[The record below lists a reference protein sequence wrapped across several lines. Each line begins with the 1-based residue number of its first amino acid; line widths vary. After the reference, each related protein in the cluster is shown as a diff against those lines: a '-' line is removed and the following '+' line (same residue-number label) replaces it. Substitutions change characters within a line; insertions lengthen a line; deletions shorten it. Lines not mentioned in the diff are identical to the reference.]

1 MIISNKSDNE
11 SAAFTA
17 SIGQRGVAETL
28 RGAAELAA
36 KTDAEARVL
45 GGLDG
50 VGGPLLNA
58 ASRVP
63 RISFLLCDTDT
74 GAVAAEPV
82 PPQSALVAPQGA
94 FSFTSPKLA
103 KFQECASPV
112 VTVNRGFR
120 YTIKEEEDL
129 TSERKAR
136 KNFKLPE
143 DIVFTGGFL
152 RNTMLRYYDTEVLR
166 SSDKKYVPGQD
177 GDQFAQTLKDVR
189 QAEVLFENQSVEG
202 LTPFLE
208 AKAGSLGPEIRDFRT
223 IIALQRR
230 QVEHQVSLQFGIN
243 PDQVEDKSDVFHF
256 SIISRKCEHD
266 DPAVNI
272 TSGWMHLIATYEL
285 ALLLEF
291 IFGDIDENIWAND
304 ELLSAEVA
312 NDPKKR
318 YQSRMRSRYKGAI
331 FITVYA
337 SRKLNKNTPGFLEG
351 NSSGE
356 EEVAMDACAVGRKK
370 AKIKIK
376 RKTLRLKAAI
386 YDQMLSY
393 RIGVTGQPSHSLVKV
408 DKLKWI
414 IERSVEA
421 YSWVNPSKA
430 PAGGY
435 KRLF

>member
-1 MIISNKSDNE
+1 MIISNKSDNKVPNYARNIGHSKVSGE
-11 SAAFTA
+11 ASSSDNTEEDKKILSTLNNFDASPIDTA
-17 SIGQRGVAETL
+17 SRI
-28 RGAAELAA
+28 
-36 KTDAEARVL
+36 
-45 GGLDG
+45 
-50 VGGPLLNA
+50 
-58 ASRVP
+58 P
-63 RISFLLCDTDT
+63 RISFLLCDTSPNVISADT
-74 GAVAAEPV
+74 LQTP
-82 PPQSALVAPQGA
+82 SLTKSLDTS

-103 KFQECASPV
+103 KFQECVSPV
-112 VTVNRGFR
+112 VSVNRGFR
-120 YTIKEEEDL
+120 YTIKEEEDH
-129 TSERKAR
+129 TTEKKQR
-136 KNFKLPE
+136 KNIKLPE
-143 DIVFTGGFL
+143 EICFSGGFL
-152 RNTMLRYYDTEVLR
+152 RNTMIRYYDTEVLR
-166 SSDKKYVPGQD
+166 SSDKKSLRSPQK
-177 GDQFAQTLKDVR
+177 GDFHQILKDVR
-189 QAEVLFENQSVEG
+189 QAEVIFENKSIDDLG
-202 LTPFLE
+202 PFLD
-208 AKAGSLGPEIRDFRT
+208 AKAKSLEPGVKDFRT
-223 IIALQRR
+223 IIALRR
-230 QVEHQVSLQFGIN
+230 WQYDNRISLMFGIN

-266 DPAVNI
+266 DPAAKI
-272 TSGWMHLIATYEL
+272 SIGWIHLVATYEL

-356 EEVAMDACAVGRKK
+356 EEVPMEASSVSRKK
-370 AKIKIK
+370 TKIKIK
-376 RKTLRLKAAI
+376 RKTLRLKAAL

-408 DKLKWI
+408 DKLMWI

-421 YSWVNPSKA
+421 YSWVNPSVA
-430 PAGGY
+430 PAEGY